1 MAAVFLIAAAPVAA
15 DEVTILALGD
25 SLTQGYGLA
34 EADGF
39 VPQMQDWLWRNGVE
53 ARLING
59 GVSGDTT
66 AGGAARADWSLTPD
80 IDAMIVNLGANDML
94 RGLAPDQARTNLGTI
109 LSAAQAKS
117 VEVLLVGLPAPGNYG
132 PDYKADFDRAYAEL
146 SEQYGTLH
154 FPNFL
159 IGLGSDDPAD
169 LQAYF
174 QPDRI
179 HPNTEGVKRI
189 VGAMGPMVLQLVQ
202 TVHANAAQ

>member
-66 AGGAARADWSLTPD
+66 AGGAARVDWSLTPD

-94 RGLAPDQARTNLGTI
+94 RGLAPDQARINLGTI

-132 PDYKADFDRAYAEL
+132 PDYKADFDRAYPEL